1 MPSETCMEGADRGVP
16 TSGRRRRLRRLKRST
31 GKRGIS
37 LEEITDSLVPIR
49 IPPATQILV
58 RRASL
63 EDIFFVVEVLF
74 LNTYREL
81 TIRRGDCVADLGANI
96 GTFGVLAGRTAGQVV
111 CVEREPAIFPL
122 LKENLNRSLGR
133 RGICVQATI
142 SDSSFEDERVSVD
155 DLARRLG
162 LKFDS
167 MKIDIEGDE
176 VKALEGSEMT
186 LKALREL
193 IMEVHSP
200 SLLREVTSH
209 LETAGF
215 RVHLLEGAV
224 GKLRKCR
231 NARSYKL
238 ARLSM
243 YLRPLLHFSIA
254 NVWVLPRLAVTALR
268 ALLRHFLGPE
278 AQRDQRDVYLIHAVK
293 EGQDRTTDKASP
305 PTPT

>member
-1 MPSETCMEGADRGVP
+1 MTQH
-16 TSGRRRRLRRLKRST
+16 
-31 GKRGIS
+31 S
-37 LEEITDSLVPIR
+37 LIRIR
-49 IPPATQILV
+49 IPPSTQILI

-63 EDIFFVVEVLF
+63 EDIFTVVEVLF

-81 TIRRGDCVADLGANI
+81 TIRGRDCVADLGAHI

-111 CVEREPAIFPL
+111 CVERDPAIFPL

-133 RGICVQATI
+133 RGMCVQATI

-155 DLARRLG
+155 DLAGRLG

-176 VKALEGSEMT
+176 VKALKGAEMT
-186 LKALREL
+186 LKVLREL
-193 IMEVHSP
+193 IMEVHSA

-215 RVHLLEGAV
+215 RVHLLKGRAI
-224 GKLRKCR
+224 GKFSNCR

-254 NVWVLPRLAVTALR
+254 NVWVLPRLAVTELR
-268 ALLRHFLGPE
+268 VLLRHFLGPE

-293 EGQDRTTDKASP
+293 EG
-305 PTPT
+305 